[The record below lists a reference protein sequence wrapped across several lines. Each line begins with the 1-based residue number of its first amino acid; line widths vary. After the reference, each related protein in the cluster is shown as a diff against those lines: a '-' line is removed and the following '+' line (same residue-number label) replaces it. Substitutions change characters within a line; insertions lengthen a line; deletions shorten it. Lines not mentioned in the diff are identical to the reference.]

1 MATTIKDIARLAGV
15 SHMTV
20 SRALNGS
27 NLVTGKTRDKI
38 LSLAKELDYTTNLDA
53 KGLVLN
59 KKYCI
64 AVVFS
69 TLSSKTAPSFKLAC
83 LNGVYQSLAKDY
95 NLVIKDISH
104 GLGEFNLSR
113 ADGVIFVSQQES
125 DDEFIRFALEHGVKL
140 VVINRKINLPNVVS
154 ISVDEVNA
162 AKKAVSYLLKRNYRK
177 IAFINGPEHLQSSI
191 DRLLGYKL
199 ALKEVDLTIP
209 INNYLLDGG
218 FSFAG
223 GLAAMRN
230 LINMTARPDAVFC
243 ANDEMAIGALKAVS
257 DAGLRVPEDIA
268 VVGFNDS
275 EICQFTTPSLTT
287 IRKPIEQM
295 AKLGGEILFKLID
308 DISVTNSTAELA
320 TELVIR
326 DSVG

>member
-1 MATTIKDIARLAGV
+1 MATTIKDIARIAGV

-38 LSLAKELDYTTNLDA
+38 LLLAKELGYTPNLDA

-69 TLSSKTAPSFKLAC
+69 TLSSKTAPSFKLSC

-95 NLVIKDISH
+95 NLVIKDISQ

-125 DDEFIRFALEHGVKL
+125 DDEFIRLALEQGMKL

-162 AKKAVSYLLKRNYRK
+162 AKMAVSHLVKLNYRK
-177 IAFINGPEHLQSSI
+177 IAFINGPEHIQSSI
-191 DRLLGYKL
+191 DRLAGYRL
-199 ALKEVDLTIP
+199 ALQQANLPCEADYVVD
-209 INNYLLDGG
+209 GS
-218 FSFAG
+218 FSLAG
-223 GLAAMRN
+223 GMAAMQS
-230 LINMTARPDAVFC
+230 LIEAEHHPDAVFC
-243 ANDEMAIGALKAVS
+243 ANDEMAIGALKAINAS
-257 DAGLRVPEDIA
+257 GLRVPEDIA
-268 VVGFNDS
+268 LVGFNDS

-295 AKLGGEILFKLID
+295 AKLGGETLFQLID
-308 DISVTNSTAELA
+308 DLEVVNSVTELA
-320 TELVIR
+320 TELIIR
-326 DSVG
+326 DSAL

>member
-69 TLSSKTAPSFKLAC
+69 TLSSKTAPSFKLSC

-191 DRLLGYKL
+191 DRLSGYRL
-199 ALKEVDLTIP
+199 ALQQANLLNDYIVD
-209 INNYLLDGG
+209 GE

-223 GLAAMRN
+223 GFSAMQD
-230 LINMTARPDAVFC
+230 LINSKENFDAVFC

>member
-191 DRLLGYKL
+191 DRLSGYRL
-199 ALKEVDLTIP
+199 ALQQANLLNDYIVDGEFSFI
-209 INNYLLDGG
+209 GG
-218 FSFAG
+218 FS
-223 GLAAMRN
+223 AMQD
-230 LINMTARPDAVFC
+230 LINSKENFDAVFC

>member
-125 DDEFIRFALEHGVKL
+125 DDEFICFALEHGVKL
-140 VVINRKINLPNVVS
+140 VVINRKIDLPNVVS

-191 DRLLGYKL
+191 DRLSGYRL
-199 ALKEVDLTIP
+199 ALQQANLLNDYIVD
-209 INNYLLDGG
+209 GE

-223 GLAAMRN
+223 GFSAMQD
-230 LINMTARPDAVFC
+230 LINSKENFDAVFC
-243 ANDEMAIGALKAVS
+243 ANDEMAIGALKAINA
-257 DAGLRVPEDIA
+257 AGLRVPEDIA
-268 VVGFNDS
+268 LIGFNDS

-287 IRKPIEQM
+287 ILKPIEQM
-295 AKLGGEILFKLID
+295 ARLGGETLFQLID
-308 DISVTNSTAELA
+308 DLEITNLETELA
-320 TELVIR
+320 TELIIR
-326 DSVG
+326 DSVR

>member
-1 MATTIKDIARLAGV
+1 MATTIKDIARIAGV

-38 LSLAKELDYTTNLDA
+38 LFLAKEMDYAPNLDA

-69 TLSSKTAPSFKLAC
+69 TLSSKTAPSFKLSC

-95 NLVIKDISH
+95 NLVIKDISQ

-113 ADGVIFVSQQES
+113 ADGVIFISQQES
-125 DDEFIRFALEHGVKL
+125 DDEFIRFAVEQGVKL
-140 VVINRKINLPNVVS
+140 VVINRKITLPNVVS

-162 AKKAVSYLLKRNYRK
+162 AEMGVSYLVKRNYRK
-177 IAFINGPEHLQSSI
+177 IAFINGPEHIQSSV
-191 DRLLGYKL
+191 DRLAGYRL
-199 ALKEVDLTIP
+199 ALQQANLPSEV
-209 INNYLLDGG
+209 NYVVDGS
-218 FSFAG
+218 FSLAG
-223 GLAAMRN
+223 GMAAMHR
-230 LINMTARPDAVFC
+230 LIEIEQRPDAVFC
-243 ANDEMAIGALKAVS
+243 ANDEMAIGALKAINI
-257 DAGLRVPEDIA
+257 AGLRVPEDIA
-268 VVGFNDS
+268 LVGFNDS
-275 EICQFTTPSLTT
+275 EICQYTTPSLTT

-295 AKLGGEILFKLID
+295 AKLGGETLFQLID
-308 DISVTNSTAELA
+308 GIAITNSATELA
-320 TELVIR
+320 TELIIR
-326 DSVG
+326 DSAL

>member
-38 LSLAKELDYTTNLDA
+38 LSLAKELDYTINLDA

-191 DRLLGYKL
+191 DRLSGYRL
-199 ALKEVDLTIP
+199 ALQQANLLNDYIVD
-209 INNYLLDGG
+209 GE

-223 GLAAMRN
+223 GFSAMQD
-230 LINMTARPDAVFC
+230 LINSKENFDAVFC

-295 AKLGGEILFKLID
+295 AKLGGEILFQLID
-308 DISVTNSTAELA
+308 DHNIVDSATELA
-320 TELVIR
+320 TELIIR

>member
-125 DDEFIRFALEHGVKL
+125 DDEFICFALEHGVKL

-191 DRLLGYKL
+191 DRLSGYRL
-199 ALKEVDLTIP
+199 ALQQANLLNDYIVD
-209 INNYLLDGG
+209 GE

-223 GLAAMRN
+223 GFSAMQD
-230 LINMTARPDAVFC
+230 LINSKENFDAVFC
-243 ANDEMAIGALKAVS
+243 ANDEMAIGALKAINA
-257 DAGLRVPEDIA
+257 AGLRVPEDIA
-268 VVGFNDS
+268 LIGFNDS

-287 IRKPIEQM
+287 ILKPIEQM
-295 AKLGGEILFKLID
+295 ARLGGETLFQLID
-308 DISVTNSTAELA
+308 DLEITNLETELA
-320 TELVIR
+320 TELIIR
-326 DSVG
+326 DSVR

>member
-191 DRLLGYKL
+191 DRLSGYRL
-199 ALKEVDLTIP
+199 ALQQANLLNDYIVDGEFSFI
-209 INNYLLDGG
+209 GG
-218 FSFAG
+218 FS
-223 GLAAMRN
+223 AMQD
-230 LINMTARPDAVFC
+230 LINSKENFDAVFC

-295 AKLGGEILFKLID
+295 AKLGGEILFQLID
-308 DISVTNSTAELA
+308 DHNIVDSATELA
-320 TELVIR
+320 TELIIR